1 MLIHPLELIMT
12 KAYTDHLQ
20 RFLFDGTDVRG
31 EIVSLE
37 QTWRQVQDRHH
48 YPDVIAMRLGE
59 LLSAA
64 ALLTATLKLDGI
76 LSIEVRG
83 AGPVTLLMAE
93 STPGNGDVEQQLRG
107 IARWDEDAELTQE
120 MTLSELLGN
129 GQIVITLDPRN
140 GNRYQGIV
148 ALEHDTLAGCLEHY
162 FMQSEQLPTRLW
174 LAADGE
180 RSAGLLLQQLP
191 QSDSQDAD
199 AWPRISMLAD
209 TVTSEEL
216 LTLEAEPLLF
226 RLFHEEQTRVFTP
239 APVAFGCT
247 CSRERFAQALAR
259 IAPEELRSIVAE
271 QGHIDTHCHF
281 CNTHYAFS
289 AADVET
295 LIESPD
301 APSPTVH

>member
-1 MLIHPLELIMT
+1 MLISLLELIMT

-31 EIVSLE
+31 EIVSLK

-64 ALLTATLKLDGI
+64 ALLTATLKLEGL

-93 STPGNGDVEQQLRG
+93 STPGNGAVEQQLRG
-107 IARWDEDAELTQE
+107 IARWDENATLTQE

-129 GQIVITLDPRN
+129 GQIVITLEPHN

-148 ALEHDTLAGCLEHY
+148 ALEHDTLARCLEHY

-174 LAADGE
+174 LAADSE
-180 RSAGLLLQQLP
+180 CSAGLLLQQLP
-191 QSDSQDAD
+191 QSDTQDAD

-209 TVTSEEL
+209 TVTSKEL
-216 LTLEAEPLLF
+216 LTLKAKPLLL
-226 RLFHEEQTRVFTP
+226 RLFNEEQTRIFTP

-247 CSRERFAQALAR
+247 CSRERFAQALAH
-259 IAPEELRSIVAE
+259 IEPEELRDIVAE
-271 QGHIDTHCHF
+271 QGQIDTHCHF

-295 LIESPD
+295 LIESLD

>member
-1 MLIHPLELIMT
+1 MT
-12 KAYTDHLQ
+12 KMFTDHLQ
-20 RFLFDGTDVRG
+20 RFLFDDTDVRG

-37 QTWRQVQDRHH
+37 QTWRHVQDRHH

-76 LSIEVRG
+76 MTIEVRG

-93 STPGNGDVEQQLRG
+93 SSPGNGDLEQQLRG
-107 IARWDEDAELTQE
+107 IARWDEEAELSQD
-120 MTLSELLGN
+120 MSLAELLGN

-140 GNRYQGIV
+140 GKRYQGIV
-148 ALEHDTLAGCLEHY
+148 ALEQDTLAGCLEHY

-191 QSDSQDAD
+191 QSDTQDVD
-199 AWPRISMLAD
+199 AWPRLSMLAD

-226 RLFHEEQTRVFTP
+226 RLFNEEQTRVFTP
-239 APVAFGCT
+239 VPVAFGCT
-247 CSRERFAQALAR
+247 CSRERFTQALGR
-259 IAPEELRSIVAE
+259 IDPDELRGIVEE
-271 QGHIDTHCHF
+271 QGQIDTHCHF
-281 CNTHYAFS
+281 CNTYYVFT
-289 AADVET
+289 AADVES
-295 LIESPD
+295 LIESPE

>member
-1 MLIHPLELIMT
+1 MT
-12 KAYTDHLQ
+12 KMLTDHLQ

-31 EIVSLE
+31 ERVSLE

-48 YPDVIAMRLGE
+48 YPDAVAMRLGE

-76 LSIEVRG
+76 MTIEVRG

-93 STPGNGDVEQQLRG
+93 SSPGNGELEQQLRG
-107 IARWDEDAELTQE
+107 IARWDEEAALSQD
-120 MTLSELLGN
+120 MTLAELLGQ

-140 GNRYQGIV
+140 GKRYQGIV
-148 ALEHDTLAGCLEHY
+148 ALEHETLAGCLEHY

-174 LAADGE
+174 LASDRT

-199 AWPRISMLAD
+199 AWPRLSLLAD

-216 LTLEAEPLLF
+216 LTLNAESLLY
-226 RLFHEEQTRVFTP
+226 RLFNEEQTRVFTP
-239 APVAFGCT
+239 VPVAFGCT
-247 CSRERFAQALAR
+247 CSRERFAHALSR
-259 IAPEELRSIVAE
+259 IDPEELRSIIEA
-271 QGHIDTHCHF
+271 QGQVETHCHF
-281 CNTHYAFS
+281 CNTHYAFT

-295 LIESPD
+295 LIASPE